1 MKTILIDGFTF
12 NYDVVR
18 NNSQKNPI
26 IVRIKD
32 KEYVVVWAHSNVS
45 INEIEDVLTKKLDF
59 LKERLPKTNKE
70 NVIHV
75 KGIAYKP
82 YFCVSGVPGVTIFA
96 DNIYISALTNDLKS
110 YKKVLND
117 YYAYIIESELK
128 KIMSEAARDFYEVKM
143 PKITIEDFTG
153 RFGDCDVYNRH
164 IRLASRIAKYDPK
177 YIKIVLYH
185 ELSHLY
191 VANHSKKF
199 YEVFESKMKNAKE
212 LDKSMDKIHYFDCL

>member
-70 NVIHV
+70 N
-75 KGIAYKP
+75 
-82 YFCVSGVPGVTIFA
+82 
-96 DNIYISALTNDLKS
+96 IYWSIYTFL
-110 YKKVLND
+110 VG
-117 YYAYIIESELK
+117 
-128 KIMSEAARDFYEVKM
+128 F
-143 PKITIEDFTG
+143 
-153 RFGDCDVYNRH
+153 
-164 IRLASRIAKYDPK
+164 
-177 YIKIVLYH
+177 
-185 ELSHLY
+185 
-191 VANHSKKF
+191 
-199 YEVFESKMKNAKE
+199 
-212 LDKSMDKIHYFDCL
+212 